1 MLDNQCQSVPISYLL
16 IIEATASAG
25 GVAIFG
31 EAVSELVVQRVSQS
45 PRDTFPGHNQDD
57 DDSVGTV
64 MTSTLTN
71 QTQQLLFLAAT
82 TDHLTGNRAYHYFR
96 FDSSRGD
103 RYTPW
108 DFTSETFTKYYL
120 IQDYTLIN

>member
-16 IIEATASAG
+16 IIEAAASAG

-45 PRDTFPGHNQDD
+45 PWDTFPGHNQDD

-71 QTQQLLFLAAT
+71 QTQELLLLAAT
-82 TDHLTGNRAYHYFR
+82 ADYLMGNRAFFR
-96 FDSSRGD
+96 FDSSKGGR
-103 RYTPW
+103 
-108 DFTSETFTKYYL
+108 
-120 IQDYTLIN
+120 

>member
-16 IIEATASAG
+16 IIEAAASAG

-71 QTQQLLFLAAT
+71 QTQELLLLAAT
-82 TDHLTGNRAYHYFR
+82 ADYLMGNRAFFR
-96 FDSSRGD
+96 FDSSKGGR
-103 RYTPW
+103 
-108 DFTSETFTKYYL
+108 
-120 IQDYTLIN
+120 